1 MAIDEKLIDK
11 RIVKRS
17 IRTGLLSQEQV
28 HEYLKALPDKSN
40 LIEGASGS
48 DTSERTP
55 SGTLG

>member
-17 IRTGLLSQEQV
+17 VRKGLLSQEQV

-40 LIEGASGS
+40 LIEGATGG
-48 DTSERTP
+48 DVGDRGP